1 MNWRLKVIK
10 QSLLIR
16 VPFGQALRRV
26 KRKYF
31 GYEPN
36 PNNLQDTLSYFSQM
50 EEMLRGMNRSFE
62 GATVLEIGSGWFP
75 TIPIMLGVGGAQRIL
90 MSDLNPHM
98 DAVTFASTLRFL
110 KRAMPS
116 NERLQGVNDIDN
128 LPIIY
133 MAPFDTDAIRD
144 GTIDFVIS
152 RTVLE
157 HIPSNDI
164 YQLLTAL
171 RSKLS
176 PAGLMMHLVDHS
188 DHFEHSDKSIS
199 KINFLTWSSRKH
211 AVINFLTREGENRMR
226 HHEYLPLF
234 EMAGYRVTSTSQVH
248 ESTRVRVRSLRL
260 APPYSSM
267 SADQLATLS
276 SVYVLTPR
284 QVADGPALR

>member
-1 MNWRLKVIK
+1 MDWRLKVIK

-16 VPFGQALRRV
+16 IPFGQTLRRV

-36 PNNLQDTLSYFSQM
+36 PNNLQDTLSYFFHM
-50 EEMLRGMNRSFE
+50 EEVLRGMNRSFE

-75 TIPIMLGVGGAQRIL
+75 TIPIMLGVGGAKRIL

-116 NERLQGVNDIDN
+116 NRCLQGVNNIDD
-128 LPIIY
+128 LPISY
-133 MAPFDTDAIRD
+133 LAPFDTDVIPD
-144 GTIDFVIS
+144 GSIDCVIS

-157 HIPSNDI
+157 HIPSHDI

-176 PAGLMMHLVDHS
+176 PSGLMMHLVDHS

-199 KINFLTWSSRKH
+199 KINFLTWSGRKH

-226 HHEYLPLF
+226 HHEYPPLF
-234 EMAGYRVTSTSQVH
+234 EMAGYRVTSTFQVH
-248 ESTRVRVRSLRL
+248 ESTRVQARSLHL
-260 APPYSSM
+260 APPYASM

-276 SVYVLTPR
+276 SVYVLTPH
-284 QVADGPALR
+284 QIADGSAVR